1 MSTYSGVFTQAPEEK
16 RRYILDYTLTL
27 STGETVTSISSPI
40 NITQTFGTNPPVAAF
55 QITSVVVGP
64 GGLQV
69 VFYANGGDDGDE
81 FEVQFLANTSAG
93 QIVEDVVKFTIRSD
107 L

>member
-1 MSTYSGVFTQAPEEK
+1 MTTLSGSYTQAPEEK

-27 STGETVTSISSPI
+27 SSGETISSITTPVS
-40 NITQTFGTNPPVAAF
+40 ITQTYGP
-55 QITSVVVGP
+55 TSVAPLVVSSIVIAP

-69 VFYANGGDDGDE
+69 VFYVSGGDDGTQ

-93 QIVEDVVKFTIRSD
+93 QILEDVVEFTIESD